1 MSTGTILIL
10 GFLVM
15 CAIVLVSFFLAFMDG
30 AKVYENRDITRDYHS
45 HGMKERGKNVIY
57 GRLQSGDK

>member
-30 AKVYENRDITRDYHS
+30 AKVYQDREITRDYHS
-45 HGMKERGKNVIY
+45 GLKERGKNVIY
-57 GRLQSGDK
+57 GRLQSGDE